1 MHNQKHQISSFI
13 THLSGDEFPK
23 KKVKLQKK
31 RKTEKQKSKSN
42 IRLVRQKR
50 ITGMKAV
57 EMEVFCEMAV
67 DSDLFS
73 PGSFGYPV
81 P

>member
-1 MHNQKHQISSFI
+1 
-13 THLSGDEFPK
+13 
-23 KKVKLQKK
+23 
-31 RKTEKQKSKSN
+31 
-42 IRLVRQKR
+42 
-50 ITGMKAV
+50 MKAV